1 MGIEEMN
8 HYGMWIE
15 SNFNLLIFDSRFSD
29 ILSLFNKEPV
39 FQSKINR
46 LQENQNNSII
56 EITQSVAT
64 MLSEVFKLME
74 LLREALSDKTISS
87 EMLKYYLTVYDI
99 TQRLFMEIM
108 SANLQI
114 ISSRFITSTEISKN
128 ILLLSNSISQ
138 RSSSLKNLLRNTG
151 QNDLINDYYENEKNW
166 LVNVATLL
174 ENDERKRV
182 LIKDFQLSR
191 KNIYVKS
198 DYLLMFKI
206 LFMIIIPLLLL
217 LVSSLFFLST
227 KKLSIVERKLIKN
240 INTLEKEKDS
250 LKRNYHQI
258 FQEKKASDE
267 RFANLE
273 KDKIIKEESLLD
285 MTVRLEESLHKI
297 EGLTDE
303 NKKLKAELA
312 TLSDAY
318 SKPIEDEKL
327 HVLSKYAGKLVT
339 LTQSTKSLIQKENG
353 SVKIQEE
360 IQHIES
366 LMKKLEDLFAETRLL
381 SLNAAVESARAGEK
395 GKGFGIVADKIREI
409 SEKSQRLS
417 KTLKETTLTLSK
429 NIQQNHDLE
438 KEYLDTFTI
447 QIKELNKTSAETA
460 ELIKDII
467 SALEN

>member
-1 MGIEEMN
+1 
-8 HYGMWIE
+8 
-15 SNFNLLIFDSRFSD
+15 
-29 ILSLFNKEPV
+29 
-39 FQSKINR
+39 
-46 LQENQNNSII
+46 
-56 EITQSVAT
+56 
-64 MLSEVFKLME
+64 
-74 LLREALSDKTISS
+74 
-87 EMLKYYLTVYDI
+87 
-99 TQRLFMEIM
+99 
-108 SANLQI
+108 
-114 ISSRFITSTEISKN
+114 
-128 ILLLSNSISQ
+128 
-138 RSSSLKNLLRNTG
+138 
-151 QNDLINDYYENEKNW
+151 
-166 LVNVATLL
+166 
-174 ENDERKRV
+174 
-182 LIKDFQLSR
+182 
-191 KNIYVKS
+191 
-198 DYLLMFKI
+198 
-206 LFMIIIPLLLL
+206 MIIIPLLLL

-250 LKRNYHQI
+250 LKRNYNQI
-258 FQEKKASDE
+258 FQEKKASDD
-267 RFANLE
+267 RLADLE

-318 SKPIEDEKL
+318 SKPIEGEKL

-353 SVKIQEE
+353 SVKVQEE

-447 QIKELNKTSAETA
+447 QITELNKTSAETA

>member
-1 MGIEEMN
+1 
-8 HYGMWIE
+8 
-15 SNFNLLIFDSRFSD
+15 
-29 ILSLFNKEPV
+29 
-39 FQSKINR
+39 
-46 LQENQNNSII
+46 
-56 EITQSVAT
+56 
-64 MLSEVFKLME
+64 
-74 LLREALSDKTISS
+74 
-87 EMLKYYLTVYDI
+87 MLKYYLTVYDI

-191 KNIYVKS
+191 KNINVKS

-258 FQEKKASDE
+258 FQEKKASDD

-273 KDKIIKEESLLD
+273 KDKIRKEESLLD

-318 SKPIEDEKL
+318 SKPTEDEKL
-327 HVLSKYAGKLVT
+327 HVLSKYAGKLVA

-353 SVKIQEE
+353 SVKVQEE

-447 QIKELNKTSAETA
+447 QITELNKTSAETA

>member
-151 QNDLINDYYENEKNW
+151 QNDLINDYYENEKSW

-191 KNIYVKS
+191 KKINVKS

-250 LKRNYHQI
+250 LKRNYNQI
-258 FQEKKASDE
+258 FQEKKASDD
-267 RFANLE
+267 RLADLE

-353 SVKIQEE
+353 SVKVQEE

-438 KEYLDTFTI
+438 KE
-447 QIKELNKTSAETA
+447 
-460 ELIKDII
+460 DII